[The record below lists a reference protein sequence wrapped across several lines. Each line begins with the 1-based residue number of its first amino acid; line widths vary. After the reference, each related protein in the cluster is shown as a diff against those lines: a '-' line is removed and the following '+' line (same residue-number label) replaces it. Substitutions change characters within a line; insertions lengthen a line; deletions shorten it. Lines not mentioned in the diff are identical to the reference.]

1 MIPLSF
7 VAFMYCTYLGIRT
20 MIQHKEHIQHVPVKS
35 SQLLRADT
43 LLLEREK
50 ILEGKDIS
58 QVTINMLV
66 DVATI
71 NEQLDSLCRTE
82 RYSIDNATFSRLSRR
97 YIWLDQKLSNRYR
110 LLMLAGA
117 LSLALSIWLG
127 SIFYFREGPEPRN
140 HTSPFRR
147 S

>member
-1 MIPLSF
+1 M
-7 VAFMYCTYLGIRT
+7 VC
-20 MIQHKEHIQHVPVKS
+20 HKYHIHHLPVKS

-43 LLLEREK
+43 LILERGG

-58 QVTINMLV
+58 HITIDMLI

-71 NEQLDSLCRTE
+71 NERLDSLCRTE
-82 RYSIDNATFSRLSRR
+82 RYLIDNATFSRLSEK
-97 YIWLDQKLSNRYR
+97 YIWLDQKLTRRYQ

-117 LSLALSIWLG
+117 LSLALSIYLG
-127 SIFYFREGPEPRN
+127 SGFYSREDPEPRN
-140 HTSPFRR
+140 HTSPFSR

>member
-1 MIPLSF
+1 M
-7 VAFMYCTYLGIRT
+7 VR
-20 MIQHKEHIQHVPVKS
+20 HKNHIQHVPVKS

-43 LLLEREK
+43 LLLERKK

-58 QVTINMLV
+58 QVTIDMLM

-82 RYSIDNATFSRLSRR
+82 RYSIDNATFSNLSER
-97 YIWLDQKLSNRYR
+97 YVWWDQKLTNRYR

-117 LSLALSIWLG
+117 LSLALCIYLG
-127 SIFYFREGPEPRN
+127 SVFYSREDVKSRDY
-140 HTSPFRR
+140 TSPFHR